1 MGIDIRL
8 LPGLLT
14 LALAAG
20 CAAKA
25 APPPPPTPASDA
37 VRIAR
42 IVRLMELN
50 RNRVALEL
58 ERVSMA
64 QRYGERHPEMLRVT
78 SQLQAV
84 DAAIKREFLPDEQAA
99 IAAYDDK
106 ATALRLQLQEEL
118 LKGRGENHP
127 AVMSIRHQ
135 IATLEQMASEAR
147 GPQTEAA
154 LLARIQ
160 QDPQAP
166 APQIELAL
174 HYLRQGRNADAE
186 RALERAMKLLRRSR
200 QHP

>member
-1 MGIDIRL
+1 MHSRL
-8 LPGLLT
+8 LPGLLLLT
-14 LALAAG
+14 LAAG

-25 APPPPPTPASDA
+25 APPPPPPTPASDA

-50 RNRVALEL
+50 RHRVELEL
-58 ERVSMA
+58 EKVSLS
-64 QRYGERHPEMLRVT
+64 QRYGERHPEMMRVT
-78 SQLQAV
+78 SQLAEI

-99 IAAYDDK
+99 IAAYEDK

-118 LKGRGENHP
+118 VRGRGENHP
-127 AVMSIRHQ
+127 QVQSIRHQ
-135 IATLEQMASEAR
+135 IATLEQMASQAR

-174 HYLRQGRNADAE
+174 HYLRLGRNAEAE
-186 RALERAMKLLRRSR
+186 RALDRAIKLLRRSR
-200 QHP
+200 

>member
-1 MGIDIRL
+1 MKSRL
-8 LPGLLT
+8 LPGLFV
-14 LALAAG
+14 LALAGG
-20 CAAKA
+20 CAAKS
-25 APPPPPTPASDA
+25 APPPAPTPASDA

-50 RNRVALEL
+50 RHRVELEL
-58 ERVSMA
+58 DRVSMA
-64 QRYGERHPEMLRVT
+64 QRYGERHPDMVRVT
-78 SQLQAV
+78 SQLAAV

-106 ATALRLQLQEEL
+106 ATALRLQLQDEL

-127 AVMSIRHQ
+127 EVKSIRHQ
-135 IATLEQMASEAR
+135 IATLETMANEAR

-160 QDPQAP
+160 QDPLAP
-166 APQIELAL
+166 GPQIELAL
-174 HYLRQGRNADAE
+174 HYLRLGRDAEAE

-200 QHP
+200 